1 MNNWN
6 NSFCSNR
13 QYLLSRRDILKGI
26 SAGFGYMAFAGMST
40 AQAAAET
47 PLAPKRPHFQ
57 PKAKRVIF
65 CCMRGLTT
73 NRPSSAMKASSCPS
87 SATEN

>member
-26 SAGFGYMAFAGMST
+26 SAGFGYMAFAAMST
-40 AQAAAET
+40 AQAAADVVRRTERNEAGQVLVFRT
-47 PLAPKRPHFQ
+47 QTVQHPRTHRRANKL
-57 PKAKRVIF
+57 KAAG
-65 CCMRGLTT
+65 MQL
-73 NRPSSAMKASSCPS
+73 
-87 SATEN
+87 

>member
-26 SAGFGYMAFAGMST
+26 SAGVGYMAFAGMST
-40 AQAAAET
+40 AQAAANA
-47 PLAPKRPHFQ
+47 PLSPKRPHFQ

-65 CCMRGLTT
+65 CCMRGG
-73 NRPSSAMKASSCPS
+73 PSHVDTFDHKPS
-87 SATEN
+87 LLRDEGK

>member
-13 QYLLSRRDILKGI
+13 QYLLSRRDILKGV

-40 AQAAAET
+40 AQAAANA
-47 PLAPKRPHFQ
+47 PLVLAAAY
-57 PKAKRVIF
+57 PKA
-65 CCMRGLTT
+65 
-73 NRPSSAMKASSCPS
+73 
-87 SATEN
+87 ATPRHPPL